1 MLGLDPSIQGNR
13 SVTRL
18 WTLGSSPRVTIGE
31 WQGCCV
37 FCITTPPHTPL
48 SSRHSLPGRQ
58 PWCGVDELIL
68 HEMYEG
74 RHTSS
79 RARAL
84 SRCAPRLCALSLV
97 RELRRL
103 RDSAADHLPCLPPT
117 FADATG
123 RQEIPLRGSA
133 ETAHRSAA
141 AATGL
146 P

>member
-79 RARAL
+79 RA
-84 SRCAPRLCALSLV
+84 
-97 RELRRL
+97 
-103 RDSAADHLPCLPPT
+103 
-117 FADATG
+117 
-123 RQEIPLRGSA
+123 SA
-133 ETAHRSAA
+133 EPGIDRLGGELAVLHGGHRQRSDERRVGKECAS
-141 AATGL
+141 
-146 P
+146 PCSYRWSPYP